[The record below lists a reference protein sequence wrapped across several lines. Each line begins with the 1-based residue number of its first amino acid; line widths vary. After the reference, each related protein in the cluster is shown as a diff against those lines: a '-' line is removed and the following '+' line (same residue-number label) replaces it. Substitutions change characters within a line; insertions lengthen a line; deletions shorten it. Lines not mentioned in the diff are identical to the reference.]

1 MVTLKQIVVHAP
13 PSRREALR
21 SLTDREL
28 LKRCAR
34 RRPGSVDTPT
44 ASAKHTLR
52 SLARRW
58 VDLADEIA
66 TPNRNLTQL
75 TTETAP
81 ALRDGFGVGAD
92 TAAEMLIIFGDNPD
106 RIGSEAAFARL
117 RGACPIPASSEM
129 TTGRHRLYRGGHRQ
143 ANEPIILGS
152 ARQFSLS

>member
-13 PSRREALR
+13 PSLREALQ

-58 VDLADEIA
+58 VDLADEIG
-66 TPNRNLTQL
+66 TPTGIS
-75 TTETAP
+75 
-81 ALRDGFGVGAD
+81 RDSRPRRRRRSGTGSVGAD
-92 TAAEMLIIFGDNPD
+92 TGAEMLIIFGEDPD
-106 RIGSEAAFARL
+106 RIRSEAASAKL
-117 RGACPIPASSEM
+117 CGACRIPA
-129 TTGRHRLYRGGHRQ
+129 RRG
-143 ANEPIILGS
+143 
-152 ARQFSLS
+152 